1 LRFLLSKALTYIANG
16 YPEMMDPTPAD
27 ILMMQLKGFKKELE
41 KKFGDWKEGISS
53 EAINDI
59 KVKLEAMMDTNMEQG
74 FLDEIVKYME
84 EKEPK
89 SYDEL
94 WNSLKEIYN

>member
-1 LRFLLSKALTYIANG
+1 
-16 YPEMMDPTPAD
+16 
-27 ILMMQLKGFKKELE
+27 
-41 KKFGDWKEGISS
+41 
-53 EAINDI
+53 
-59 KVKLEAMMDTNMEQG
+59 MMDTNMEQG